1 MAARQFEAKR
11 AAPPLPAPPP
21 EVDDAGRPQLRW
33 ATIFRIL
40 LAAALIWAVY
50 ELWSLVLVCVFA
62 VLLAITAEPLVDRAE
77 QRGLSR
83 GLAVV
88 LLGAGIVLLV
98 ALSMFFVAPPLAEQI
113 QSLLRN
119 LSGFS
124 RLVVARVRPAS
135 PFLAG
140 VLEEVFQLPR
150 SPQVASWLQRPLVW
164 GEVAVTAL
172 AAGAFAF
179 TLTLYLLFHGKRTF
193 AWLLAYMP
201 RRHRQKMAET
211 IPEVSDVVHA
221 YMRAQ
226 IITTLLFTGFAFAVL
241 TVFHVPAAL
250 PLSLLAG
257 FCDIIPLV
265 GIVIAT
271 TPAVLLALTV
281 SHVAAG
287 AVLALYLFYATFEAY
302 VLVPRLYGRH
312 LRLSPLVVL
321 LALAIGG
328 RLQGIAGALLIL
340 PLVAAYPIIERIWL
354 SNYLGEHVLDDHS
367 ALEQATEGEAPA
379 VVEAV
384 LQGVPPEEPAGAAAS
399 EASEGETG
407 PKS

>member
-1 MAARQFEAKR
+1 MMPPVRRPAV
-11 AAPPLPAPPP
+11 PLPEP
-21 EVDDAGRPQLRW
+21 ERPQLRW

-40 LAAALIWAVY
+40 IAAALLWAAH
-50 ELWSLVLVCVFA
+50 ELWTLLLICVFA
-62 VLLAITAEPLVDRAE
+62 LLLAITAEPLVDWAE
-77 QRGLSR
+77 RRGMSR

-88 LLGAGIVLLV
+88 LLGASAVALV
-98 ALSMFFVAPPLAEQI
+98 ALALLFVAPPLAEQI
-113 QSLLRN
+113 QSLSRN
-119 LSGFS
+119 LSAFS
-124 RLVVARVRPAS
+124 HRVVARVRPAS

-150 SPQVASWLQRPLVW
+150 SPQVATWLQKPLVW
-164 GEVAVTAL
+164 GEVAVEAL
-172 AAGAFAF
+172 AGGVFGF
-179 TLTLYLLFHGKRTF
+179 TLTLYLLYHGKRTY

-201 RRHRQKMAET
+201 RRHRAKMAET
-211 IPEVSDVVHA
+211 IPEVSDVVLA

-226 IITTLLFTGFAFAVL
+226 IVTTLLFTGFAFLVL
-241 TVFHVPAAL
+241 TVFHVPAVI
-250 PLSLLAG
+250 PLALLAG
-257 FCDIIPLV
+257 ICDVIPLV

-287 AVLALYLFYATFEAY
+287 AVLLLYLLYATFEGY

-321 LALAIGG
+321 IALAIGG

-340 PLVAAYPIIERIWL
+340 PLVAAYPIVERIWL
-354 SNYLGEHVLDDHS
+354 SDYLGEHVLDDHS
-367 ALEQATEGEAPA
+367 ALEQAVSEVEATA

-384 LQGVPPEEPAGAAAS
+384 LQGVPPEEPPAAAS
-399 EASEGETG
+399 AIVE
-407 PKS
+407 P

>member
-1 MAARQFEAKR
+1 
-11 AAPPLPAPPP
+11 
-21 EVDDAGRPQLRW
+21 VDDAGRPQLRW

-40 LAAALIWAVY
+40 LAAALLWAMY

-83 GLAVV
+83 GLAVM

-113 QSLLRN
+113 QSLLHN

-172 AAGAFAF
+172 AAGIFAF

-384 LQGVPPEEPAGAAAS
+384 LQGVPPEEPAGTVG
-399 EASEGETG
+399 EAE
-407 PKS
+407 P

>member
-1 MAARQFEAKR
+1 MMLPAHR
-11 AAPPLPAPPP
+11 PISPLPEP
-21 EVDDAGRPQLRW
+21 ERPQLRW

-40 LAAALIWAVY
+40 IAAALLWAAH
-50 ELWSLVLVCVFA
+50 ELWTLLLICVFA
-62 VLLAITAEPLVDRAE
+62 LLLAITAEPLVDWVER
-77 QRGLSR
+77 RGMSR

-88 LLGAGIVLLV
+88 LLGASAVTLV
-98 ALSMFFVAPPLAEQI
+98 ALAMLFVAPPLAEQI
-113 QSLLRN
+113 QSLSRN
-119 LSGFS
+119 LSAFS
-124 RLVVARVRPAS
+124 QRVVARVRPAS

-140 VLEEVFQLPR
+140 VLAEVFQLPR
-150 SPQVASWLQRPLVW
+150 SPQVATWLQKPLVW
-164 GEVAVTAL
+164 GEVAVEAL
-172 AAGAFAF
+172 AGGVFGF
-179 TLTLYLLFHGKRTF
+179 TLTLYLLYHGKRTY

-201 RRHRQKMAET
+201 RRHRAKMAET
-211 IPEVSDVVHA
+211 IPEVSDVVLA

-226 IITTLLFTGFAFAVL
+226 IVTTLLFTGFAFLVL
-241 TVFHVPAAL
+241 TVFHVPAVI
-250 PLSLLAG
+250 PLALLAG
-257 FCDIIPLV
+257 ICDVIPLV

-287 AVLALYLFYATFEAY
+287 AVLALYLLYATFEGY

-321 LALAIGG
+321 IALAIGG

-354 SNYLGEHVLDDHS
+354 SDYLGEHVLDDHS
-367 ALEQATEGEAPA
+367 ALEQAASEVEATA

-384 LQGVPPEEPAGAAAS
+384 LQGVPPEEPPAAAVVV
-399 EASEGETG
+399 E
-407 PKS
+407 P

>member
-1 MAARQFEAKR
+1 
-11 AAPPLPAPPP
+11 
-21 EVDDAGRPQLRW
+21 
-33 ATIFRIL
+33 
-40 LAAALIWAVY
+40 
-50 ELWSLVLVCVFA
+50 
-62 VLLAITAEPLVDRAE
+62 
-77 QRGLSR
+77 
-83 GLAVV
+83 
-88 LLGAGIVLLV
+88 
-98 ALSMFFVAPPLAEQI
+98 
-113 QSLLRN
+113 
-119 LSGFS
+119 
-124 RLVVARVRPAS
+124 
-135 PFLAG
+135 
-140 VLEEVFQLPR
+140 
-150 SPQVASWLQRPLVW
+150 
-164 GEVAVTAL
+164 VAVTAL

-250 PLSLLAG
+250 PLALLAG

-328 RLQGIAGALLIL
+328 RLQGIAGALLVL

-384 LQGVPPEEPAGAAAS
+384 LQGVPPEEPAGTAAAS
-399 EASEGETG
+399 AASTAS
-407 PKS
+407 KSEP